1 MTPLNPT
8 PSTAPTPAGA
18 PGRGRRA
25 MRITATAGLCAAL
38 AASATL
44 IPTSGSAAPEPV
56 AAGPVAAPP
65 AITPA
70 DLLLRTGAANAA
82 SRSADRGPAPVKATA
97 AAKAEKPSLPA
108 AKASGT
114 RYARMAVNVRS
125 APSADSRSVDVLAA
139 GAKVTITQNRVDG
152 WQQVLHEGRA
162 RWVKASLL
170 AREKPAASRSA
181 AAAGGGISSAPCP
194 TGSGM
199 ERGLTSNAIKVHRA
213 VCHRFPQVTNYG
225 GNRADSGSNHSSG
238 HAVDIM
244 VTGALGDQIAAW
256 LRANAGRLGVTE
268 LIWEQRIWTTQ
279 RAGDGWRSMSDRG
292 SATANHYDHV
302 HVSVR

>member
-1 MTPLNPT
+1 
-8 PSTAPTPAGA
+8 
-18 PGRGRRA
+18 
-25 MRITATAGLCAAL
+25 
-38 AASATL
+38 
-44 IPTSGSAAPEPV
+44 
-56 AAGPVAAPP
+56 
-65 AITPA
+65 
-70 DLLLRTGAANAA
+70 
-82 SRSADRGPAPVKATA
+82 
-97 AAKAEKPSLPA
+97 
-108 AKASGT
+108 
-114 RYARMAVNVRS
+114 MAVNVRS
-125 APSADSRSVDVLAA
+125 APSADSRAVDVLAA

-213 VCHRFPQVTNYG
+213 VCHRFPQVANYG
-225 GNRADSGSNHSSG
+225 GNRADSGSNHNSG